1 MTVEEYLSI
10 QPYSLN
16 KDDKNRFLLET
27 LIELNN
33 KHYNSCKEYKS
44 IIDSYGLNEKKYKSI
59 DEFFALPVRLFKN
72 YVLKS
77 CKDEEVIKTLT
88 SSGTTSQVVSKIF
101 LDRQTS
107 EYQTKVLVKIMQNYL
122 GKDRL
127 PMLIIDTK
135 SILKDRKM
143 FSARGAGILGLSNF
157 GRKHTYA
164 LDDNMEIDFKIIE
177 DFLNEYKD
185 QKIFI
190 FGFTFMIWQYFYTK
204 LKEKNIKL
212 DLSNAIL
219 IHSGGWKK
227 LINQSV
233 DNNTFKKKLEEQLG
247 VKHIHNFYGM
257 VEQVGS
263 IFVEC
268 EEGHL
273 HAPIFADIIIRD
285 AMTLEVNEFG
295 KEGIIEV
302 VSILPHSYP
311 GNILLTEDL
320 GTILGEDDCK
330 CGRKGKYFEV
340 KGRLAK
346 AELRGCSDTHAFDD
360 RTKDE

>member
-1 MTVEEYLSI
+1 MTIEEYLLI
-10 QPYSLN
+10 PPYSLN
-16 KDDKNRFLLET
+16 KDDKNKFLLET
-27 LIELNN
+27 LIELNK
-33 KHYNSCKEYKS
+33 KHYNSCKEYKC
-44 IIDSYGLNEKKYKSI
+44 IIDSYELSDKEYKSL
-59 DEFFALPVRLFKN
+59 DELLALPVRLFKN
-72 YVLKS
+72 YELKS

-101 LDRQTS
+101 LDKQTS
-107 EYQTKVLVKIMQNYL
+107 DYQTKVLVKIMQDYL

-135 SILKDRKM
+135 NILKDRKM

-164 LDDNMEIDFKIIE
+164 LDDNMEIDFEIIE
-177 DFLNEYKD
+177 EFLNANKD

-204 LKEKNIKL
+204 LKENNKKL

-219 IHSGGWKK
+219 VHSGGWKK
-227 LINQSV
+227 LVNQSV
-233 DNNTFKKKLEEQLG
+233 DNKTFKKKLEEQLG
-247 VKHIHNFYGM
+247 IKQVHNFYGM

-273 HAPIFADIIIRD
+273 HTPIFADIIIRD
-285 AMTLEVNEFG
+285 PMTFSVNEFG
-295 KEGIIEV
+295 KEGLIEV
-302 VSILPHSYP
+302 LSILPHSYP
-311 GNILLTEDL
+311 GNVLLTEDL
-320 GTILGEDDCK
+320 GTIFGEDDCK

-346 AELRGCSDTHAFDD
+346 AELRGCSDTHAFDNKG
-360 RTKDE
+360 KDE